1 MKPLLRILEICLA
14 GIALAFLAAACLLL
28 DLSDRMDGRGDA

>member
-1 MKPLLRILEICLA
+1 MKPLLRIFEICIA
-14 GIALAFLAAACLLL
+14 GLALAVLAAACVLL